1 MLKAAL
7 AAIPRAEVKRPA
19 CRPAGVWKNALP
31 TTGARSSTK
40 GERQS
45 SALWEMRR
53 MANERKRGHVNETRP
68 RSLVIYVDCNGLRD
82 ISLNPANEAFVAM
95 IRLNYAQYKTPAI
108 VLNRS
113 TSTRLAESARMHFGG
128 GIVIW

>member
-7 AAIPRAEVKRPA
+7 AAIPRGEAKKA
-19 CRPAGVWKNALP
+19 CMSPRRRLEECVP
-31 TTGARSSTK
+31 TTGARSSAK

-68 RSLVIYVDCNGLRD
+68 RSLVIYVDCNALRN

-95 IRLNYAQYKTPAI
+95 IRLNYVQYKTPAI